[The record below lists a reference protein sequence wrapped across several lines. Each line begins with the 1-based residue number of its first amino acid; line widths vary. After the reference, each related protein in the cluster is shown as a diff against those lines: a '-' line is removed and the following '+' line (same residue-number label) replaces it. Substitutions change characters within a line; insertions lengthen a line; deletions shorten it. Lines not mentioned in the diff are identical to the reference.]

1 MWYENCFTD
10 LPKTSPR
17 LGGVMNANQVVAE
30 NEQFQIEN
38 FDDLTEQDIII
49 LWRSFKLVGLSG
61 DDAWHAIM
69 TGMALDMA
77 FARTRGL
84 SEVEH

>member
-1 MWYENCFTD
+1 MK
-10 LPKTSPR
+10 L
-17 LGGVMNANQVVAE
+17 NQVVPE
-30 NEQFQIEN
+30 NEQFQVEN

-49 LWRSFKLVGLSG
+49 LWRSFKLAGLSG
-61 DDAWHAIM
+61 DEAWHAVM

>member
-1 MWYENCFTD
+1 M
-10 LPKTSPR
+10 K
-17 LGGVMNANQVVAE
+17 ANQVVPVS
-30 NEQFQIEN
+30 EQFQVEN
-38 FDDLTEQDIII
+38 FDDLTEQDIIN
-49 LWRSFKLVGLSG
+49 LWRSFKLAGLSG
-61 DDAWHAIM
+61 DEAWHAIM

>member
-1 MWYENCFTD
+1 M
-10 LPKTSPR
+10 K
-17 LGGVMNANQVVAE
+17 VNQVLQE
-30 NEQFQIEN
+30 NEQFQVEN

-49 LWRSFKLVGLSG
+49 LWRSFKLAGLSG
-61 DDAWHAIM
+61 DEAWHAIM